1 MPAYDDGRKPY
12 RMIGKSMSSMRFS
25 ISAPILLFNKLN
37 VRQKRVWYVEQS
49 EENSLCSTEF
59 LPFISNKVDLY
70 FLKELL
76 LSDAITFDFE
86 NMSTGTSNSQ
96 KRISPELFLEYEVF
110 IPEDKKEQEA
120 IAMILKDINCE
131 IESEENEL
139 RKIEKVKQGMIN
151 KFFES

>member
-1 MPAYDDGRKPY
+1 MLKIPA
-12 RMIGKSMSSMRFS
+12 
-25 ISAPILLFNKLN
+25 
-37 VRQKRVWYVEQS
+37 
-49 EENSLCSTEF
+49 
-59 LPFISNKVDLY
+59 FISNKVDLY

-96 KRISPELFLEYEVF
+96 KRISPESFLEYEVF

-139 RKIEKVKQGMIN
+139 RKIEKVKQGMIS